1 MVNYHGKVMTAW
13 NLDCSFVD
21 FVACSFREG
30 TFFYWGGGGWAGAS
44 KGRVISK
51 YFTNWGGSNL
61 FDTQPGEGHSSF
73 WQGKYNSMSVS

>member
-1 MVNYHGKVMTAW
+1 MTAIDTHDRRDT
-13 NLDCSFVD
+13 LLVYKGRY
-21 FVACSFREG
+21 V
-30 TFFYWGGGGWAGAS
+30 FYWGGWAGVS
-44 KGRVISK
+44 EGRVISK